1 MVPSKRFE
9 PVQRIAKSREDNAA
23 RELGHSQRRMQEQEN
38 KLEELKSYHQEY
50 LDRFAEASRN
60 GMSASQ
66 LQEYRAFMCKLETA
80 IDAHLIL
87 VGKEISKKVVHAS
100 HIECSSCKDEWKQ
113 KRVRTQALGK
123 VMDRF
128 ETTEKKAAESR
139 EQKESDE
146 HGQRSKKF

>member
-80 IDAHLIL
+80 IDAQ
-87 VGKEISKKVVHAS
+87 KKVVHAS